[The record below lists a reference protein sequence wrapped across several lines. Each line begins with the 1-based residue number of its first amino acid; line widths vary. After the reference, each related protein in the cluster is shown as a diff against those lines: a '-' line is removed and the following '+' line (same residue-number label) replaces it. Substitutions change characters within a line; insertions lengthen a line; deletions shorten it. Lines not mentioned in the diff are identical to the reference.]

1 MKQRFWALAL
11 AFCLLLCGCG
21 DTSAPSSSSS
31 GDTAASR
38 TVTGKV
44 KSVSGNELELAIGT
58 LGSGQGSPS
67 GEEEEGDDGVPSRGG
82 DHSSRQGDTPGGR
95 PSGGEMEIGGG
106 MGGEMPSGFPG
117 AMGGMAGSGGAV
129 SPAIQLTGEV
139 ETISIP
145 VGTPVTMAGSTTTP
159 DFSQIGYKN
168 VVTIT
173 YETGSDGTEYIAS
186 VTILS

>member
-31 GDTAASR
+31 SDTAASR

-139 ETISIP
+139 ETISPLI
-145 VGTPVTMAGSTTTP
+145 VRASTTAFTES
-159 DFSQIGYKN
+159 FSICGGRFVNK
-168 VVTIT
+168 
-173 YETGSDGTEYIAS
+173 
-186 VTILS
+186 TILDSPLGSLPCYRLR

>member
-95 PSGGEMEIGGG
+95 PSGG
-106 MGGEMPSGFPG
+106 
-117 AMGGMAGSGGAV
+117 AV
-129 SPAIQLTGEV
+129 SPDIQLTGEV

-145 VGTPVTMAGSTTTP
+145 VGTPVTMAGSTTTL
-159 DFSQIGYKN
+159 DFSQIVYKN